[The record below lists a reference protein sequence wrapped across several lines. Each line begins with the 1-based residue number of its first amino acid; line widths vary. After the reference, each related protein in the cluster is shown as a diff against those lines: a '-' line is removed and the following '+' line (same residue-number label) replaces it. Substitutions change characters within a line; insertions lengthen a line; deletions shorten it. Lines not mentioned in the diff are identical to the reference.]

1 MRSPS
6 LQTGGA
12 AATKRAIKTKAMPL
26 PCRSLEGALVSAQGQ
41 TPFAFFDH
49 DGEAYHLRLV
59 EGGVDI
65 LREIDGEDCY
75 IAQVDTV
82 TEARAFISVYA
93 GQLI

>member
-1 MRSPS
+1 MIADANIHPV
-6 LQTGGA
+6 TAEIVWHG
-12 AATKRAIKTKAMPL
+12 
-26 PCRSLEGALVSAQGQ
+26 SAQGQ

-75 IAQVDTV
+75 IAQTDTV

>member
-1 MRSPS
+1 M
-6 LQTGGA
+6 
-12 AATKRAIKTKAMPL
+12 KTTTQEQDMTTDTNIL
-26 PCRSLEGALVSAQGQ
+26 PVTAEIVWHGSAQGQ

>member
-1 MRSPS
+1 MI
-6 LQTGGA
+6 A
-12 AATKRAIKTKAMPL
+12 DANTKTVTAEIVWH
-26 PCRSLEGALVSAQGQ
+26 GSAQGQ

-59 EGGVDI
+59 EGGIDI
-65 LREIDGEDCY
+65 LREIEGEDCY